1 MKKVSLAI
9 VVVLMIFLSFWAGRH
24 FDSSTSSGAETPGER
39 QILYYADPMN
49 PGFRSEEPGIAPCG
63 MPLEPVYAET
73 NGGSV
78 PAGSPGAV
86 SVNADRRQLIGLK
99 TATVSPQPL
108 TYNLRLYG
116 KVVPDETR
124 VFKLNASTDS
134 WIRELSDATTGSF
147 VDQGQILA
155 EALAPAYYNAQVT
168 YLITLDNVDRIK
180 EQLGGQLRHQQG
192 DLANNQMRVAV
203 QALQNLG
210 ISDEQVEDLA
220 RTRKARPYLEVRSP
234 TTGFILNRD
243 ITLKQWFK
251 AAEQFYTIADLKKV
265 WIYCDV
271 YEHEARHLYPG
282 MAVSVKHAQLGKSF
296 AATISEVLPL
306 FDPVSKT
313 LKVRI
318 DVENLRFDLRPDM
331 FVDVEIPITM
341 PSSMHV
347 SADAIIETG
356 TQSVV
361 YVDSGDGIVEPRKV
375 ETGWRLGRRVEIKRG
390 LMPGEKIVVSGNF
403 LIDSESRMKTAASG
417 YDIPTSQDPVC
428 GMDVPEQ
435 AAMDS
440 DRMVQ
445 HDNRHYFFCTQDCKL
460 KFLTEI
466 DRYTMD
472 MAHEPERP
480 VPASGAQPTIDPVC
494 GMSVD
499 EMKAEYEGWHVKLDG
514 EPYHFCSQQCIKSF
528 LMNPKKFI
536 ADQPK
541 KTEENKSP
549 EPTMGHGEIAQDHES
564 HSMPMNKKASAEQG
578 SVAESEPEVPQVA
591 HNENAWSNPKAKTM
605 QIRTKHVNVIDWDG
619 EDKDVTED
627 SPEDWKGWGKFP
639 GAEYLGLKDRKSAY
653 SSTAEKSAAQD
664 QPREHHDGMEHQDM
678 KSDQ

>member
-1 MKKVSLAI
+1 MKKASLAI
-9 VVVLMIFLSFWAGRH
+9 FFILMILLSFWVGVH
-24 FDSSTSSGAETPGER
+24 FDSGTSPGSGTPGPR
-39 QILYYADPMN
+39 QILYYTDPMN

-63 MPLEPVYAET
+63 MPLEPVYAEAD
-73 NGGSV
+73 GGSSST
-78 PAGSPGAV
+78 GSPGAV
-86 SVNADRRQLIGLK
+86 RVNADQRQLIGLK
-99 TATVSPQPL
+99 TAAVTTQPL

-147 VDQGQILA
+147 VEKGQILA

-168 YLITLDNVDRIK
+168 YLMTLDNVDRIR

-210 ISDEQVEDLA
+210 ISDEQVEELA
-220 RTRKARPYLEVRSP
+220 RTRKARPFLEVRSP
-234 TTGFILNRD
+234 TTGFILSRD

-271 YEHEARHLYPG
+271 YEHETRHLYPG
-282 MAVSVKHAQLGKSF
+282 MAVSVKHAQLGKSL
-296 AATISEVLPL
+296 AAEVSEVLPL

-318 DVENLRFDLRPDM
+318 DVENPRFELRPDM

-341 PSSMHV
+341 PPSMHV

-356 TQSVV
+356 TQSVL
-361 YVDSGDGIVEPRKV
+361 YVESGDGIVEPRKV

-403 LIDSESRMKTAASG
+403 LIDSESRMKTAAAS
-417 YDIPTSQDPVC
+417 YDIATSLDPVC

-435 AAMDS
+435 AAIDAG
-440 DRMVQ
+440 RIVE
-445 HDNRHYFFCTQDCKL
+445 HENNYYYFCTQNCKL
-460 KFLTEI
+460 KFLLDI
-466 DRYTMD
+466 DRYLME
-472 MAHEPERP
+472 MAQKSGSA
-480 VPASGAQPTIDPVC
+480 VPASNPQATIDPVC
-494 GMSVD
+494 GMEVD
-499 EMKAEYEGWHVKLDG
+499 ETKAEYEGWYVKIDG
-514 EPYHFCSQQCIKSF
+514 EPFHFCSQKCIKSF
-528 LMNPKKFI
+528 LMNPKKFM
-536 ADQPK
+536 AARPPK
-541 KTEENKSP
+541 SMENEKP
-549 EPTMGHGEIAQDHES
+549 MPAMDHGGIVQDHENQA
-564 HSMPMNKKASAEQG
+564 MAEDKNIG
-578 SVAESEPEVPQVA
+578 AGPETFAVTEPDEHQVE
-591 HNENAWSNPKAKTM
+591 HNDNAWSNPKAKTE
-605 QIRTKHVNVIDWDG
+605 QIRTKHVEVIDWDG
-619 EDKDVTED
+619 EDKDVTEEN
-627 SPEDWKGWGKFP
+627 PEDWKGWGKFP
-639 GAEYLGLKDRKSAY
+639 GAEYLGLKDRKSIY
-653 SSTAEKSAAQD
+653 SSINSKSAAHD
-664 QPREHHDGMEHQDM
+664 QPAEHHQGMSHQDM